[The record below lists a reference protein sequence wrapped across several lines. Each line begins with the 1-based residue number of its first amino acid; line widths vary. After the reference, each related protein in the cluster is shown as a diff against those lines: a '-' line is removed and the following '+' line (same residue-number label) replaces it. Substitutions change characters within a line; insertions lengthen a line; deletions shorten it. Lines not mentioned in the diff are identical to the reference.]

1 MVDAAASPRLAAY
14 AIATALNLAITVLPI
29 FQRSFL
35 LSIRALEADT
45 EASREA
51 LLKRPRFGRSIGFL
65 ERQIYLYA
73 LSAKGLDLITAVVV
87 FKAFAEWI
95 KPNVQPGKT
104 AATDDSQKMLL
115 ARFYAYTIGNL
126 LSILWAIAIHEA
138 SGPLATLLPVLSLG
152 TALALAAILGLAMT
166 VAATAHGA
174 KPATKAAPPASAPP
188 GTDGT
193 A

>member
-1 MVDAAASPRLAAY
+1 MVDAAESPRLAAY
-14 AIATALNLAITVLPI
+14 AIGTALNLAITVLPI
-29 FQRSFL
+29 FRQSFL
-35 LSIRALEADT
+35 LSIKALEADT
-45 EASREA
+45 EASRDA

-73 LSAKGLDLITAVVV
+73 LLIDGLDLITAVVV

-95 KPNVQPGKT
+95 KPDAQPGTT
-104 AATDDSQKMLL
+104 AGSDDSQKMLL

-138 SGPLATLLPVLSLG
+138 SGPLATLMPALSLG
-152 TALALAAILGLAMT
+152 TALALAAIIGFAAL
-166 VAATAHGA
+166 VAATTRGA
-174 KPATKAAPPASAPP
+174 KAATKTPPPV
-188 GTDGT
+188 TDGT